1 MKITTKELIVSTLF
15 VALITIGTFIRI
27 PIGNDYLTLQFLFT
41 LLAGLVL
48 GANLGG
54 TAVLVYV
61 FLGLA
66 GVPVFASGG
75 GFGYI
80 LQPTFGYLIGF
91 IIQAWFCGKFSR
103 KLSNI
108 SCKSLVA
115 VNFGGLLIVYTIGI
129 SWFYIFSNYVVNAP
143 ISVWA
148 TLFYCVILQI
158 LPDFA
163 LCVGAATLGY
173 TCYRRGLWLS

>member
-27 PIGNDYLTLQFLFT
+27 PIGNDYFTLQFLFT

-115 VNFGGLLIVYTIGI
+115 VNFGGLLIV
-129 SWFYIFSNYVVNAP
+129 
-143 ISVWA
+143 WA
-148 TLFYCVILQI
+148 TLFYCGILQI

>member
-27 PIGNDYLTLQFLFT
+27 PIGNDYFTLQFLFT

-108 SCKSLVA
+108 
-115 VNFGGLLIVYTIGI
+115 
-129 SWFYIFSNYVVNAP
+129 
-143 ISVWA
+143 
-148 TLFYCVILQI
+148 
-158 LPDFA
+158 
-163 LCVGAATLGY
+163 
-173 TCYRRGLWLS
+173 